1 MGNGGVGMPDGSALM
16 VGTGATVNLGASETV
31 GSLAGAGN
39 VTLGANTLTAGG
51 DNSNTT
57 FSGIGSGTGGLTK
70 AGSGKDRMC
79 TRMNSSHQINSNAG
93 FFLKKNGTA
102 IADASAVTVG
112 TGATFNLG
120 ATETVGS
127 LAGAG
132 NVTLG
137 ANTLTAGGDN
147 SNTRSEE
154 RRVGKEGRSRGA
166 PDH

>member
-70 AGSGKDRMC
+70 AGSANMTLPD
-79 TRMNSSHQINSNAG
+79 TNTY
-93 FFLKKNGTA
+93 NGTTN
-102 IADASAVTVG
+102 ISA
-112 TGATFNLG
+112 
-120 ATETVGS
+120 
-127 LAGAG
+127 
-132 NVTLG
+132 
-137 ANTLTAGGDN
+137 GDPKSTPLDSTHQVN
-147 SNTRSEE
+147 YNA
-154 RRVGKEGRSRGA
+154 VIC
-166 PDH
+166 

>member
-70 AGSGKDRMC
+70 AGSGNM
-79 TRMNSSHQINSNAG
+79 TLSGPNTHTVATNARARTQALHG
-93 FFLKKNGTA
+93 
-102 IADASAVTVG
+102 
-112 TGATFNLG
+112 
-120 ATETVGS
+120 
-127 LAGAG
+127 
-132 NVTLG
+132 
-137 ANTLTAGGDN
+137 
-147 SNTRSEE
+147 
-154 RRVGKEGRSRGA
+154 
-166 PDH
+166 